1 MIWSEFSLRKS
12 KDAQTFL
19 VCSSNASLSKLTAT
33 SAGYLRVSP
42 FSILIKLDVNFLYA
56 SNHIFV
62 RYTFSMSK
70 AVMSWKPGE
79 EK

>member
-1 MIWSEFSLRKS
+1 MIRSEFSLRKS

-19 VCSSNASLSKLTAT
+19 VYSNASLSKLTAT

-70 AVMSWKPGE
+70 AVMS
-79 EK
+79 

>member
-1 MIWSEFSLRKS
+1 MIRSEFSLRKS

-19 VCSSNASLSKLTAT
+19 VCSSNASLSKLTT

-70 AVMSWKPGE
+70 AVMS
-79 EK
+79 

>member
-1 MIWSEFSLRKS
+1 MIRSEFSLRKS
-12 KDAQTFL
+12 KDATDFSRMFVQCIAFQ
-19 VCSSNASLSKLTAT
+19 VNRYIC
-33 SAGYLRVSP
+33 YLRVSS

-70 AVMSWKPGE
+70 AVMS
-79 EK
+79 